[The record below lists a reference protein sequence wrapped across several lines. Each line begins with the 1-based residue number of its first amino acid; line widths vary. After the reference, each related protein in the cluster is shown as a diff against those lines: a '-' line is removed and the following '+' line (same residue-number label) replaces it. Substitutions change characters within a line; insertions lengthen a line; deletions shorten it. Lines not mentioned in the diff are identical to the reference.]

1 MLFKNQ
7 GGRSMNQAQNRDEY
21 LSDLEKRWNETLVR
35 LTKTATADN
44 QSIAPENA
52 PYVLQNTTKKT
63 LEGKHYNWVL
73 LTSPSGAGK
82 TTFGKALET
91 AGFKRLPRVRTRKQR
106 PGESSKDYHFVTRE
120 EFDQL
125 LEAGAFLWYI
135 IDSDVQAENRGILK
149 EDFERMIESGEK
161 FYIDAG
167 IETAHQFP
175 QVPEVKKTNFLFIF
189 LLPPSFKT
197 LRERLE
203 SRVQEEQDKIAK
215 GLAQKK
221 ESSMT
226 LETVDLRLRLAVEQ
240 LEQSEGNAN
249 YYVVNDDLKT
259 VPQKAKEVAS
269 LLD

>member
-1 MLFKNQ
+1 
-7 GGRSMNQAQNRDEY
+7 MNQTRDRNTK
-21 LSDLEKRWNETLVR
+21 LTNLEQKWNAIMVKLAKKMTGDDR
-35 LTKTATADN
+35 DIT
-44 QSIAPENA
+44 SENSS
-52 PYVLQNTTKKT
+52 YVLQETTQKA
-63 LEGKHYNWVL
+63 LQGKRYNWVL

-106 PGESSKDYHFVTRE
+106 PGESSKDYHFITKE
-120 EFDQL
+120 EFAKL
-125 LEAGAFLWYI
+125 VEAGAFLWYI
-135 IDSDVQAENRGILK
+135 IDPDVQAENRGILK
-149 EDFERMIESGEK
+149 EDFTRMISSGQK

-175 QVPEVKKTNFLFIF
+175 QVPEVKQTNFLFIF

-203 SRVQEEQDKIAK
+203 KRVKDEQEKIAQ

-221 ESSMT
+221 EGSMT
-226 LETVDLRLRLAVEQ
+226 LETVDLRLKLAVQQ

-249 YYVVNDDLKT
+249 YYIVNDSLET
-259 VPQKAKEVAS
+259 IPQKAKDIAS
-269 LLD
+269 AF